1 MNNKEL
7 LRLKV
12 FGTTI
17 GTMVFML
24 MPSSFRSAV
33 FHELKTTWM
42 FLQRVF
48 PPSLVW
54 IAVIFLSLFLLKEML
69 EKE

>member
-12 FGTTI
+12 VGTTI
-17 GTMVFML
+17 GTIMFML
-24 MPSSFRSAV
+24 SSNFRAIV
-33 FHELKTTWM
+33 FCELKTTWM

-54 IAVIFLSLFLLKEML
+54 IAVIFLSLSLLKEMM
-69 EKE
+69 KEE